1 MSTTKPIIGC
11 LLELGRQGGQM
22 LGEVPVPQQGGLLDG
37 LWSGQHRQDTTVTRW
52 PCSASRLGPAHSIGE
67 PGDWSCGS
75 AFDRDQWFD
84 AQHQDSSPAR
94 LAASSLSASARSLSV
109 TPWLAISAARSR
121 SLLAGPDGSVTIPPV
136 WRLRRTVVMK
146 VLILRCSRLF
156 RSLFLPWLL

>member
-1 MSTTKPIIGC
+1 
-11 LLELGRQGGQM
+11 
-22 LGEVPVPQQGGLLDG
+22 
-37 LWSGQHRQDTTVTRW
+37 
-52 PCSASRLGPAHSIGE
+52 
-67 PGDWSCGS
+67 
-75 AFDRDQWFD
+75 
-84 AQHQDSSPAR
+84 
-94 LAASSLSASARSLSV
+94 V